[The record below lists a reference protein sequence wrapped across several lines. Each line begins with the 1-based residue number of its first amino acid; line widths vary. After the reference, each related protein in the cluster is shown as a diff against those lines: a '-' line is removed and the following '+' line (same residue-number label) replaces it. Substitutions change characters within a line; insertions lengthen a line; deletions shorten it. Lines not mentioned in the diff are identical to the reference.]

1 MRARDPRVVDVRVL
15 NSENNTYYYF
25 TAREDRLKDF
35 YQFIVKDRHIN
46 SGPWMPGLSGPAILG
61 VQSIMCGIPTRFPSL
76 DILTWFRNE
85 QKTYLGEYPNPT
97 IAIPEIEDALG
108 RFAPTVTQLHQDG
121 SGDEIRTEP
130 ADAIGN

>member
-1 MRARDPRVVDVRVL
+1 MRSRDSRIVDVRVL

-25 TAREDRLKDF
+25 AARADRLTDF
-35 YQFIVKDRHIN
+35 YLFILKDRHIQT
-46 SGPWMPGLSGPAILG
+46 GPWMPGLSGPAILG
-61 VQSIMCGIPTRFPSL
+61 VQSIFCSIPNRFPSL

-85 QKTYLGEYPNPT
+85 QKTYIGDYPNPT

-130 ADAIGN
+130 NDAIPN